1 MNRAQV
7 NMKKPALNLDM
18 TPTDRIVELLNLGFS
33 EKDVYEDMLEH
44 CSFALSTEPKKQA
57 MKDQIAQINNM
68 SVFAKGGA

>member
-1 MNRAQV
+1 V
-7 NMKKPALNLDM
+7 DKPALNLNKA
-18 TPTDRIVELLNLGFS
+18 PADRIVDLLNLGFS

>member
-1 MNRAQV
+1 MD
-7 NMKKPALNLDM
+7 KPALNLNKA
-18 TPTDRIVELLNLGFS
+18 PADRIVELLNLGFS

>member
-1 MNRAQV
+1 MD
-7 NMKKPALNLDM
+7 KPALNLNKA
-18 TPTDRIVELLNLGFS
+18 PADRIVDLLNLGFS

-44 CSFALSTEPKKQA
+44 CSFALSTELKKQA